1 MSSNNPK
8 VSVIAPCFNH
18 ENYVEDFIISV
29 LGQYDQNYNVFDD
42 CELIIVDDA
51 SSDSSVEKIKKYNDP
66 RIKLIEHKY
75 NKGVNA
81 PLNTA
86 FENSSGKYIVFASAD
101 DQLELNHFQY
111 STKFL
116 DEHPDINVLY
126 CRFNPIGNDNGLDNV
141 FSRLADE
148 NLNRFKLLGEL
159 FSFNNR
165 IASGGMVVR
174 REAIQ
179 KIHPLNNSIV
189 QTQDFQMHIK
199 LLFDNNYY
207 ATKERLYKYRIATP
221 ENSGISLYTK
231 NNVVRGLME
240 MESFLNIYLEKIDNI
255 ELLEK
260 VFGDRIF
267 KYGEPTDETIPYFL
281 AKLALEIPTFG
292 SRMWGYKTIMK
303 FIDDKDNFDLL
314 NKLYGFNFKQF
325 MDFAQLMN

>member
-18 ENYVEDFIISV
+18 EKYVEDFILSV

-51 SSDSSVEKIKKYNDP
+51 STDSSVEKIKKYNDP
-66 RIKLIEHKY
+66 RIKLLEHKY
-75 NKGVNA
+75 NQGVNA
-81 PLNTA
+81 SLNTA
-86 FENSSGKYIVFASAD
+86 FENSSGEYIVFASSD

-111 STKFL
+111 STKIL

-126 CRFNPIGNDNGLDNV
+126 CRLNSIGDGSALESI

-165 IASGGMVVR
+165 IPAGGMVVR
-174 REAIQ
+174 RKAFQ
-179 KIHPLNNSIV
+179 KIYPLKNSLV
-189 QTQDFQMHIK
+189 QTQDFQNHIM
-199 LLFDNNYY
+199 LFFDNNYY
-207 ATKERLYKYRIATP
+207 ATKERLYKYRIPTL
-221 ENSGISLYTK
+221 NSGISFYSK
-231 NNVVRGLME
+231 NNLVRGHME
-240 MESFLNIYLEKIDNI
+240 IENFLNIYLEKIDNI

-260 VFGDRIF
+260 VFGDKIF
-267 KYGEPTDETIPYFL
+267 KYGEPTNETIPYFL
-281 AKLALEIPTFG
+281 ARLALEIPTLG

-303 FIDDKDNFDLL
+303 FIDSKDNFDLL

-325 MDFAQLMN
+325 MDFAELFN